1 MFIIEQITIICY
13 YIKDNMKNLINIKIH
28 NRRGIKGA
36 DILIEILLI
45 IVIIL
50 LIINIFIC
58 TRPKDINLVKF
69 REDIE
74 TKFESM
80 EKSFRQE
87 FYANREESRRNEQE
101 NRQEMKVSIDSL
113 TSSISRHIMNLS
125 TLQQNQFDIN
135 SKNLENT
142 LNSFNENMM
151 KSLDNLAK
159 LQNEKLS
166 QLTKVTEE
174 KFTGLTKSTE
184 DNLEK
189 MRVTVDEK
197 LQNTLEKRLGQSFK
211 MVNDRLE
218 QVYKGLGEMQTLA
231 TGVGDLKKVLSNV
244 KTRGVLG
251 EIQLER
257 ILEQFLAPEQY
268 AKNVIIKK
276 GSRETVEFAIRLPG
290 KDELKDTIYLP
301 LDAKFPLD
309 IYNKL
314 IDAYEEGNQSSIDS
328 ASKELERFIKKS
340 AKDIRDKYIDP
351 PNTTE
356 FGILFLPTEGLY
368 AEVVKRQQ
376 LVEDLQRDFKINITG
391 PTTLIALLN
400 SLQMGF
406 KTLAIERH
414 SSEVWKVLGA
424 VKTEFAKFETVLN
437 AAQSKLNQASSEI
450 DKLVG
455 TRTRQIN
462 RKLESV
468 EKLSHDQAYE
478 YIATLK
484 NDEF

>member
-1 MFIIEQITIICY
+1 M
-13 YIKDNMKNLINIKIH
+13 L
-28 NRRGIKGA
+28 
-36 DILIEILLI
+36 EILLI

-50 LIINIFIC
+50 LIINIFVC
-58 TRPKDINLVKF
+58 TRHGRVDIQKF
-69 REDIE
+69 SEDIE
-74 TKFESM
+74 KKFDSM
-80 EKSFRQE
+80 EKLSRQE
-87 FYANREESRRNEQE
+87 FYANREESRRNEQD
-101 NRQEMKVSIDSL
+101 NRQEIKVSIDSL

-135 SKNLENT
+135 SKSLENT
-142 LNSFNENMM
+142 LNSFNENIM
-151 KSLDNLAK
+151 KSLDNLSK

-189 MRVTVDEK
+189 MRETVDEK
-197 LQNTLEKRLGQSFK
+197 LQSTLEKRLGESFK

-257 ILEQFLAPEQY
+257 ILEQFLSPEQY
-268 AKNVIIKK
+268 GKNVITKK
-276 GSRETVEFAIRLPG
+276 GSRETVEFAIKLPG
-290 KDELKDTIYLP
+290 KDEIKDTIYLP

-314 IDAYEEGNQSSIDS
+314 IDAYEDGNQDLIDTS
-328 ASKELERFIKKS
+328 SKELERFIKKS

-424 VKTEFAKFETVLN
+424 VKTEFSKFETVLN

-468 EKLSHDQAYE
+468 EKLSDNKAYE
-478 YIATLK
+478 YIASSK
-484 NDEF
+484 DKEV

>member
-1 MFIIEQITIICY
+1 MT
-13 YIKDNMKNLINIKIH
+13 
-28 NRRGIKGA
+28 
-36 DILIEILLI
+36 EILLV
-45 IVIIL
+45 IVIVL
-50 LIINIFIC
+50 LIINIFIN
-58 TRPKDINLVKF
+58 TRKEEVNMGKISENIENKF
-69 REDIE
+69 DN
-74 TKFESM
+74 M
-80 EKSFRQE
+80 QKSFKEE
-87 FYANREESRRNEQE
+87 FYTNREESRRNEQD
-101 NRQEMKVSIDSL
+101 NRQEIKVSIDSM

-135 SKNLENT
+135 SKSLENT
-142 LNSFNENMM
+142 LNSFNENMI
-151 KSLDNLAK
+151 KSLDNLSQ

-166 QLTKVTEE
+166 QLKETTEE
-174 KFTGLTKSTE
+174 KFTELTKSTE
-184 DNLEK
+184 ENLEK

-197 LQNTLEKRLGQSFK
+197 LQSTLEKRLGESFK

-231 TGVGDLKKVLSNV
+231 NGVGDLKKVLSNV

-257 ILEQFLAPEQY
+257 ILEQFLAQEQY
-268 AKNVIIKK
+268 DKNVITKK
-276 GSRETVEFAIRLPG
+276 GSRETVEFAIKLPG
-290 KDELKDTIYLP
+290 KDELKETIYLP
-301 LDAKFPLD
+301 IDAKFPLD

-314 IDAYEEGNQSSIDS
+314 VDAYEEGNQNNIDIT
-328 ASKELERFIKKS
+328 SKELEKFIRKS

-368 AEVVKRQQ
+368 AEVIKRQQ
-376 LVEDLQRDFKINITG
+376 LVEDLQRDYKINITG

-424 VKTEFAKFETVLN
+424 VKTEFSKFETVLN
-437 AAQSKLNQASSEI
+437 AAQTKLNQASSEI

-468 EKLSHDQAYE
+468 EKLSHNKAYD
-478 YIATLK
+478 YISSSEDDK
-484 NDEF
+484 F

>member
-1 MFIIEQITIICY
+1 MQ
-13 YIKDNMKNLINIKIH
+13 
-28 NRRGIKGA
+28 
-36 DILIEILLI
+36 
-45 IVIIL
+45 
-50 LIINIFIC
+50 
-58 TRPKDINLVKF
+58 
-69 REDIE
+69 
-74 TKFESM
+74 
-80 EKSFRQE
+80 KSFKEE
-87 FYANREESRRNEQE
+87 FYTNREESRRNEQD
-101 NRQEMKVSIDSL
+101 NRQEIKVSIDSM

-135 SKNLENT
+135 SKSLENT
-142 LNSFNENMM
+142 LNSFNENMI
-151 KSLDNLAK
+151 KSLDNLSQ

-166 QLTKVTEE
+166 QLKETTEE
-174 KFTGLTKSTE
+174 KFTELTKSTE
-184 DNLEK
+184 ENLEK

-197 LQNTLEKRLGQSFK
+197 LQSTLEKRLGESFK

-231 TGVGDLKKVLSNV
+231 NGVGDLKKVLSNV

-257 ILEQFLAPEQY
+257 ILEQFLAQEQY
-268 AKNVIIKK
+268 DKNVITKK
-276 GSRETVEFAIRLPG
+276 GSRETVEFAIKLPG
-290 KDELKDTIYLP
+290 KDELKETIYLP
-301 LDAKFPLD
+301 IDAKFPLD

-314 IDAYEEGNQSSIDS
+314 VDAYEEGNQNNIDIT
-328 ASKELERFIKKS
+328 SKELEKFIRKS

-368 AEVVKRQQ
+368 AEVIKRQQ
-376 LVEDLQRDFKINITG
+376 LVEDLQRNYKINITG

-424 VKTEFAKFETVLN
+424 VKTEFSKFETVLN
-437 AAQSKLNQASSEI
+437 AAQTKLNQASSEI

-468 EKLSHDQAYE
+468 EKLSHNKAYD
-478 YIATLK
+478 YISSSEDDK
-484 NDEF
+484 F

>member
-1 MFIIEQITIICY
+1 MIE
-13 YIKDNMKNLINIKIH
+13 M
-28 NRRGIKGA
+28 
-36 DILIEILLI
+36 LLI
-45 IVIIL
+45 IVIVL

-58 TRPKDINLVKF
+58 IKPRESNLQKF
-69 REDIE
+69 SEDME
-74 TKFESM
+74 RKFESI
-80 EKSFRQE
+80 EKLSRQE
-87 FYANREESRRNEQE
+87 FYSNREESRRNEQE
-101 NRQEMKVSIDSL
+101 NRQEIKVSMDSL
-113 TSSISRHIMNLS
+113 TSSLSRHIMNLS

-135 SKNLENT
+135 SKSLEST
-142 LNSFNENMM
+142 LNSFNENMI
-151 KSLDNLAK
+151 KSLDNLAQM
-159 LQNEKLS
+159 QNEKLN
-166 QLTKVTEE
+166 QLTNVTEE
-174 KFTGLTKSTE
+174 KFARLTKSTE

-197 LQNTLEKRLGQSFK
+197 LQNTLEKRLGESFK

-244 KTRGVLG
+244 KTRGILG

-268 AKNVIIKK
+268 AKNVITKK
-276 GSRETVEFAIRLPG
+276 GSRETVEFAIKLPG

-314 IDAYEEGNQSSIDS
+314 VDAYEEGNQNLIDS
-328 ASKELERFIKKS
+328 SSKELEKFIKKS
-340 AKDIRDKYIDP
+340 GKDIRDKYIDP

-368 AEVVKRQQ
+368 AEVIKRQQ
-376 LVEDLQRDFKINITG
+376 LVEDLQRNFKINITG
-391 PTTLIALLN
+391 PTTLVALLN

-406 KTLAIERH
+406 KTLAIEKH

-424 VKTEFAKFETVLN
+424 VKTEFTKFETVLN

-468 EKLSHDQAYE
+468 EKLNYDQAHE
-478 YIATLK
+478 YIDSTN
-484 NDEF
+484 NDEI

>member
-1 MFIIEQITIICY
+1 ME
-13 YIKDNMKNLINIKIH
+13 K
-28 NRRGIKGA
+28 
-36 DILIEILLI
+36 
-45 IVIIL
+45 
-50 LIINIFIC
+50 
-58 TRPKDINLVKF
+58 KF
-69 REDIE
+69 N
-74 TKFESM
+74 SM

-135 SKNLENT
+135 SKSLENT
-142 LNSFNENMM
+142 LSSFNENMM
-151 KSLDNLAK
+151 KSLDNLAQ

-197 LQNTLEKRLGQSFK
+197 LQNTLEKRLGESFK

-268 AKNVIIKK
+268 AKNVITKN
-276 GSRETVEFAIRLPG
+276 GSRETVEFAIKLPG
-290 KDELKDTIYLP
+290 KDEIKDTIYLP

-309 IYNKL
+309 IYNRL

-328 ASKELERFIKKS
+328 ASKELEKFIKKS

-368 AEVVKRQQ
+368 AEVIKRQQ

-424 VKTEFAKFETVLN
+424 VKTEFSKFETVLN

-478 YIATLK
+478 YIASSK
-484 NDEF
+484 DDEI

>member
-1 MFIIEQITIICY
+1 
-13 YIKDNMKNLINIKIH
+13 
-28 NRRGIKGA
+28 
-36 DILIEILLI
+36 
-45 IVIIL
+45 
-50 LIINIFIC
+50 
-58 TRPKDINLVKF
+58 
-69 REDIE
+69 
-74 TKFESM
+74 
-80 EKSFRQE
+80 
-87 FYANREESRRNEQE
+87 
-101 NRQEMKVSIDSL
+101 MKVSIDSL

-135 SKNLENT
+135 SKSLENT

-151 KSLDNLAK
+151 KSLDNLAQ

-184 DNLEK
+184 NNLEK
-189 MRVTVDEK
+189 MRITVDEK
-197 LQNTLEKRLGQSFK
+197 LQSTLEKRLGESFK

-268 AKNVIIKK
+268 AKNIITKK
-276 GSRETVEFAIRLPG
+276 GSRETVEFAIKLPG
-290 KDELKDTIYLP
+290 KDEIKDTIYLP

-314 IDAYEEGNQSSIDS
+314 IDAYDEGSQKSIDS

-368 AEVVKRQQ
+368 AEVIKRQQ

-424 VKTEFAKFETVLN
+424 VKTEFSKFETVLN

-478 YIATLK
+478 YIAPSK
-484 NDEF
+484 DDEF

>member
-1 MFIIEQITIICY
+1 MT
-13 YIKDNMKNLINIKIH
+13 
-28 NRRGIKGA
+28 
-36 DILIEILLI
+36 EILLV
-45 IVIIL
+45 IVIVL
-50 LIINIFIC
+50 LIINIFIS
-58 TRPKDINLVKF
+58 TRKEEVNMGKISENIENKF
-69 REDIE
+69 DN
-74 TKFESM
+74 M
-80 EKSFRQE
+80 QKSFREE
-87 FYANREESRRNEQE
+87 FYTNREESRRNEQD
-101 NRQEMKVSIDSL
+101 NRQEIKVSIDSM

-135 SKNLENT
+135 SKSLENT
-142 LNSFNENMM
+142 LNSFNENMI
-151 KSLDNLAK
+151 KSLDNLSQ

-166 QLTKVTEE
+166 QLKETTEE
-174 KFTGLTKSTE
+174 KFTELTNSTE
-184 DNLEK
+184 ENLEK

-197 LQNTLEKRLGQSFK
+197 LQSTLEKRLGESFK

-231 TGVGDLKKVLSNV
+231 NGVGDLKKVLSNV

-257 ILEQFLAPEQY
+257 ILEQFLAQEQY
-268 AKNVIIKK
+268 DKNVITKK
-276 GSRETVEFAIRLPG
+276 GSRETVEFAIKLPG
-290 KDELKDTIYLP
+290 KDELKETIYLP
-301 LDAKFPLD
+301 IDAKFPLD

-314 IDAYEEGNQSSIDS
+314 VDAYEEGNQNNIDIT
-328 ASKELERFIKKS
+328 SKELEKFIRKS

-368 AEVVKRQQ
+368 AEVIKRQQ
-376 LVEDLQRDFKINITG
+376 LVEDLQRNYKINITG

-424 VKTEFAKFETVLN
+424 VKTEFSKFETVLN
-437 AAQSKLNQASSEI
+437 AAQTKLNQASSEI

-468 EKLSHDQAYE
+468 EKLSHNKAYD
-478 YIATLK
+478 YISSSEDDK
-484 NDEF
+484 F

>member
-1 MFIIEQITIICY
+1 
-13 YIKDNMKNLINIKIH
+13 MKNLTNIKVYNIKG
-28 NRRGIKGA
+28 RKGA
-36 DILIEILLI
+36 DILTDILLI
-45 IVIIL
+45 IVIVL
-50 LIINIFIC
+50 LIINIFIS
-58 TRPKDINLVKF
+58 RKPNEINLEKLNKDIEKKF
-69 REDIE
+69 DDIE
-74 TKFESM
+74 R
-80 EKSFRQE
+80 SFRQE
-87 FYANREESRRNEQE
+87 FYTNREESRRNEQD
-101 NRQEMKVSIDSL
+101 NRQEIKVSIDSL

-135 SKNLENT
+135 SKSLENT

-151 KSLDNLAK
+151 KSLDNLAQ

-174 KFTGLTKSTE
+174 KFTSLTKSTE
-184 DNLEK
+184 NNLEK

-197 LQNTLEKRLGQSFK
+197 LQNTLEKRLGESFK

-218 QVYKGLGEMQTLA
+218 QVYKGLGEMQNLA

-268 AKNVIIKK
+268 SKNVITKK
-276 GSRETVEFAIRLPG
+276 GSRETVEFAIKLPG
-290 KDELKDTIYLP
+290 KDEIDTIYLP

-314 IDAYEEGNQSSIDS
+314 IDAYEEGNQVSIDS
-328 ASKELERFIKKS
+328 ASKELEKFIKKS

-368 AEVVKRQQ
+368 AEVIKRQQ
-376 LVEDLQRDFKINITG
+376 LVEDLQRNFKINITG

-424 VKTEFAKFETVLN
+424 VKTEFSKFETVLN

-468 EKLSHDQAYE
+468 ERLSHDQSYE
-478 YIATLK
+478 YIASSK
-484 NDEF
+484 DDDF

>member
-1 MFIIEQITIICY
+1 MT
-13 YIKDNMKNLINIKIH
+13 
-28 NRRGIKGA
+28 
-36 DILIEILLI
+36 EILLV
-45 IVIIL
+45 IVIVL
-50 LIINIFIC
+50 LIINIFIN
-58 TRPKDINLVKF
+58 TRKEEVNMGKISENIENKF
-69 REDIE
+69 DN
-74 TKFESM
+74 M
-80 EKSFRQE
+80 QKSFREE
-87 FYANREESRRNEQE
+87 FYTNREESRRNEQD
-101 NRQEMKVSIDSL
+101 NRQEIKVSIDSM

-142 LNSFNENMM
+142 LNSFNENMI
-151 KSLDNLAK
+151 KSLDNLSQ

-166 QLTKVTEE
+166 QLKETTEE
-174 KFTGLTKSTE
+174 KFTELTKSTE
-184 DNLEK
+184 ENLEK

-197 LQNTLEKRLGQSFK
+197 LQSTLEKRLGESFK

-231 TGVGDLKKVLSNV
+231 NGVGDLKKVLSNV

-257 ILEQFLAPEQY
+257 ILEQFLAQEQY
-268 AKNVIIKK
+268 DKNVITKK
-276 GSRETVEFAIRLPG
+276 GSRETVEFAIKLPG
-290 KDELKDTIYLP
+290 KDELKETIYLP
-301 LDAKFPLD
+301 IDAKFPLD

-314 IDAYEEGNQSSIDS
+314 VDAYEEGNQNNIDIT
-328 ASKELERFIKKS
+328 SKELEKFIRKS

-368 AEVVKRQQ
+368 AEVIKRQQ
-376 LVEDLQRDFKINITG
+376 LVEDLQRNYKINITV

-424 VKTEFAKFETVLN
+424 VKTEFSKFETVLN
-437 AAQSKLNQASSEI
+437 AAQTKLNQASSEI

-468 EKLSHDQAYE
+468 EKLSHNKAYD
-478 YIATLK
+478 YISSSEDDK
-484 NDEF
+484 F